1 MSLVPRY
8 ALYRG
13 PGAIW
18 DAGSADFHVVG
29 IDYGTWMRG
38 TQGRVLLST
47 GGSPL
52 FERLANERFCAVVPL
67 IVINT
72 LVIVYELVLG

>member
-1 MSLVPRY
+1 MHYFEAQGRFEMLAVPIY
-8 ALYRG
+8 
-13 PGAIW
+13 
-18 DAGSADFHVVG
+18 VVG